1 MLNNKNSKKIKVLK
15 YLLMCLKKGKKE
27 RNENVLKK
35 AFALVKRFE
44 KINPF
49 LIFLD
54 SVQKVKPFCKIKNV
68 TVKGN
73 LKKLPVSID
82 KNRQKNLA
90 LRWLCLNTLLQNEK
104 TIAEKL
110 AKELIET
117 VLLQSKSIKMCDDLH
132 KAVEANKIFI
142 VVKN

>member
-27 RNENVLKK
+27 RNENALKK

-68 TVKGN
+68 TIKGN